1 SFGEFYLAYLNDPA
15 VGRNLMDEAGWQR
28 LLGRI
33 EAGDHALLLIAAG
46 PYSFVDDKFV
56 RGAVPDRLTLK
67 QGELPLE
74 LRDLDFDEPLK
85 LPPALQGA
93 DSKAF
98 RVIGPAGL

>member
-1 SFGEFYLAYLNDPA
+1 
-15 VGRNLMDEAGWQR
+15 MDEAGWQR